1 MKFLPAAMSSFR
13 LINHCFNYVVETSDL
28 LKIDESHAVKH
39 SMEVYRTA
47 HSIYESEV
55 NRFPHLKNQ
64 LNVIYSAAIGHDM
77 CDKKY
82 MNETQGIIRYRE
94 HLAYHMTPEDI
105 DAMSSI
111 ISTMSY
117 SKVKANGYPKLGK
130 FQLAYHIVREADL
143 LAAYDVD
150 RCVMYG
156 MYNENK
162 NYVDSV
168 KRAADLFE
176 SRVFKMRRDKLFVTS
191 YSKRESLRLHKRA
204 KAELEG
210 LLRSLKNSN

>member
-1 MKFLPAAMSSFR
+1 
-13 LINHCFNYVVETSDL
+13 
-28 LKIDESHAVKH
+28 
-39 SMEVYRTA
+39 
-47 HSIYESEV
+47 
-55 NRFPHLKNQ
+55 
-64 LNVIYSAAIGHDM
+64 
-77 CDKKY
+77 
-82 MNETQGIIRYRE
+82 MNETQGIIRYRDY
-94 HLAYHMTPEDI
+94 LAYHMTPDEL

-210 LLRSLKNSN
+210 LLRSLKNSNN